1 MFGDKNMMIET
12 QTTSDKN
19 VINFFIEEKI
29 MGAGRAEFFDENN
42 SRKSPLA
49 EKIFSV
55 ENVQQIF
62 ITEDMI
68 SVTKKEEGDW
78 NLLKPQIM
86 AEILDFFATGEKA
99 FLEDERL
106 NNNYSDI
113 EKQIIGLIEARIRP
127 AVQQDGGDLDYKGFD
142 NGIVYVKM
150 KGNCVGCPYATVTLK
165 EGVEK
170 LLKKYIPEV
179 KSVEAIS

>member
-1 MFGDKNMMIET
+1 MMIET

-29 MGAGRAEFFDENN
+29 MDAGRAEFFDESNN
-42 SRKSPLA
+42 RKSPLA

-55 ENVQQIF
+55 EGIHQIF

-68 SVTKKEEGDW
+68 SVTKKDEIDW
-78 NLLKPQIM
+78 ESLKPQVM
-86 AEILDFFATGEKA
+86 AEILDFFSTGEKA
-99 FLEDERL
+99 ILEDEKL
-106 NNNYSDI
+106 DKNSSEI
-113 EKQIIGLIEARIRP
+113 EKNILGLIEARIRP
-127 AVQQDGGDLDYKGFD
+127 AVQQDGGDIAYKGFEK
-142 NGIVYVKM
+142 GVVYVQM
-150 KGNCVGCPYATVTLK
+150 QGNCVGCPYASVTLK

-179 KSVEAIS
+179 KSVEAVS